1 MRFWKN
7 TAIPAA
13 LLASALVCQG
23 TSAADAGNYDCELR
37 KAFGVTAG
45 TGARI
50 KVPPLVNSFTLEL
63 GDGPIFG
70 DQLKES
76 PRRQTEVYDPE
87 AQAVAV
93 ARIHADLFARPA
105 KRMVSY
111 DRQSFSDGSI
121 SLVLQDDG
129 DFVAYG
135 PFKSADK
142 IGAVVYAGSCK
153 PAPRN

>member
-7 TAIPAA
+7 TAIHA
-13 LLASALVCQG
+13 LLASVVVCQG
-23 TSAADAGNYDCELR
+23 ASAADAGNYDCQVR

-45 TGARI
+45 SGARI
-50 KVPPLVNSFTLEL
+50 KMPPVMNSFTLEL

-70 DQLKES
+70 DQLKAS

-87 AQAVAV
+87 ARAAAV
-93 ARIHADLFARPA
+93 ARIHADLFDRPA
-105 KRMVSY
+105 ERMVSY
-111 DRQSFSDGSI
+111 DRQSFSEGNI
-121 SLVLQDDG
+121 SLILRDNG

-142 IGAVVYAGSCK
+142 VGAAVYAGSCK
-153 PAPRN
+153 PASRN